1 MVIGAAPIVS
11 LLTKSVHATG
21 LKIGGSVLEK
31 SVRTTSATWL
41 PGLNF
46 LCVVRFSILNS
57 PSGCPPFWDDGPI
70 LISPSWAPLRQ
81 VNARLRRLQL
91 ESS

>member
-11 LLTKSVHATG
+11 LLTKSVYATG

-31 SVRTTSATWL
+31 SVCTKSATWL

-57 PSGCPPFWDDGPI
+57 PSGCPPFRMMAHLDIAIMGT
-70 LISPSWAPLRQ
+70 LEASERQASPSPA
-81 VNARLRRLQL
+81 
-91 ESS
+91 